1 MAEARIALPGWMR
14 AIPGVARHWTAVAAL
29 AGLTGCADATRDLG
43 TDAGALGVGT
53 VVGAATGNPVV
64 GLAAGI
70 GVRLAADEAYKYG
83 ERRYYGGLQAAIAT
97 AGGAAAEGELVAWR
111 FDGPLG
117 IGDTGGR
124 VEVVRAFGTHLRCK
138 ELIFS
143 VEPRPDDDNGDGDGA
158 GKPEGQTTT
167 PSSAV
172 DLGEGLPPDSE
183 VFTATICQGADGWAW
198 AGSRPSTG
206 RWGGLQ

>member
-1 MAEARIALPGWMR
+1 MAESVWRRRPGLSRGGRGW
-14 AIPGVARHWTAVAAL
+14 AAL
-29 AGLTGCADATRDLG
+29 AALASCLAGCTGATRDLG

-53 VVGAATGNPVV
+53 AVGAATGNPVI
-64 GLAAGI
+64 GLAAGV

-83 ERRYYGGLQAAIAT
+83 ERQYYGGLQSTIAA
-97 AGGAAAEGELVAWR
+97 AGGAAEAGELVAWR

-117 IGDTGGR
+117 IADTGGR

-138 ELIFS
+138 ELIYS
-143 VEPRPDDDNGDGDGA
+143 VEPRPDDDTGDGDG
-158 GKPEGQTTT
+158 KPEGHAPAPTRNT
-167 PSSAV
+167 
-172 DLGEGLPPDSE
+172 DLTEGMPPGSE
-183 VFTATICQGADGWAW
+183 VLTATICRGADGWAW